1 MKVAAVYGTEHKGST
16 YNIVRLFL
24 DRLHVAEENLSEFFL
39 PRDMPH
45 FCCGCVR
52 CIEKGEEYCPH
63 REAIAPIENAIEKA
77 DLIALASP
85 CLLYTSRCV

>member
-39 PRDMPH
+39 PRGYAAFLLRMCEVYREGRRILPH
-45 FCCGCVR
+45 
-52 CIEKGEEYCPH
+52 
-63 REAIAPIENAIEKA
+63 IARQS
-77 DLIALASP
+77 L
-85 CLLYTSRCV
+85 R